1 MAAKPKAALTRA
13 QQLISQVRASKEP
26 LEKQQKLLDFI
37 ETVVL
42 YQFPQKSRKE
52 LEKML
57 QVNDVRETK
66 VFQEALEEGMEK
78 GMEKGKRL
86 GVEEAQEAFALPLF
100 AKEYPLEEIANLTG
114 LSLTHIKKLK
124 KKQGI

>member
-1 MAAKPKAALTRA
+1 MLA
-13 QQLISQVRASKEP
+13 E
-26 LEKQQKLLDFI
+26 

-42 YQFPQKSRKE
+42 YQFPNKSRKE

-78 GMEKGKRL
+78 GMEKGVKQGKQL
-86 GVEEAQEAFALPLF
+86 GEEQAQETIARRLLARQFALQ
-100 AKEYPLEEIANLTG
+100 EIADLTG
-114 LSLTHIKKLK
+114 LSLAHVKKLR
-124 KKQGI
+124 KKQGK